1 MLTNVMSAQARMG
14 ANLTA
19 ARLSSSA
26 KADDPVIADLDKRHL
41 RSLDQGHGL
50 LDARL
55 RGHDNGE
62 IVGENGHP
70 VTRVVAGKDT
80 YIGG

>member
-1 MLTNVMSAQARMG
+1 MLTNVVSAQARMG

-41 RSLDQGHGL
+41 LRL

-80 YIGG
+80 YIGD

>member
-26 KADDPVIADLDKRHL
+26 KANDPVTWMKGTYAALIRP
-41 RSLDQGHGL
+41 HGV